1 MKRIH
6 APHKEQNGWRYVRV
20 PSVIARQYPDD
31 LPGSRMRTSRR
42 AEEDFETGDFLRL
55 CAEEGLHVAWHP
67 DDGPELT
74 HYMKKWER
82 GWCVFMV
89 GQSDTSYA
97 PTLREAYYRY
107 HAAVGE

>member
-6 APHKEQNGWRYVRV
+6 APHKDQDGWRYVRV
-20 PSVIARQYPDD
+20 PSIIARQYPDD

-42 AEEDFETGDFLRL
+42 AEADFETGDFLRL
-55 CAEEGLHVAWHP
+55 CAEERLCVTVGHYGSSERNRFSVFSARLDHP
-67 DDGPELT
+67 CFG
-74 HYMKKWER
+74 
-82 GWCVFMV
+82 
-89 GQSDTSYA
+89 